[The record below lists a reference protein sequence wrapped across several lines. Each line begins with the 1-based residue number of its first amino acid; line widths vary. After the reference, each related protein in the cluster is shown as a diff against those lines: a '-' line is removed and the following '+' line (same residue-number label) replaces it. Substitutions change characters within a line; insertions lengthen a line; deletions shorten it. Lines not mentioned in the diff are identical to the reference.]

1 MFYMVDCLVPMTGL
15 NPVEV
20 YRKESFNLSYLKKKS
35 IFREIIKSDKK
46 KKVIYQQLFYFGT
59 KKSKNTYMFYL
70 LNTVSRLWISPFMNK
85 IPEPV
90 RKVWF

>member
-46 KKVIYQQLFYFGT
+46 KKSNISTIILFWN
-59 KKSKNTYMFYL
+59 KKKQKYIHVLSFEYCK
-70 LNTVSRLWISPFMNK
+70 
-85 IPEPV
+85 
-90 RKVWF
+90 